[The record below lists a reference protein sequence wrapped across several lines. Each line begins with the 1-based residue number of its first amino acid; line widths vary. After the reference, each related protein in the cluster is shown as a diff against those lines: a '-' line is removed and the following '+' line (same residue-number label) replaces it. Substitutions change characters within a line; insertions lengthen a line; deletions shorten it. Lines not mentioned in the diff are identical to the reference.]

1 MIHIPLASYLLL
13 KWSLINTLSN
23 KNDVEKQAKHSKDTW
38 LREQGIEQVLQI

>member
-13 KWSLINTLSN
+13 KWSLINTLS
-23 KNDVEKQAKHSKDTW
+23 NDVEKQAKHSKDTW